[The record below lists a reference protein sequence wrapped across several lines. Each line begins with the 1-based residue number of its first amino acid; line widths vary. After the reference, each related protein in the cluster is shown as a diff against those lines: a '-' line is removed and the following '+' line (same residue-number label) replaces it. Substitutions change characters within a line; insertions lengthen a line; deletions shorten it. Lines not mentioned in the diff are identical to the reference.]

1 MKKIICYLLLAALLF
16 IPFKPVGAWSSFRN
30 ETGAGN
36 ANITAAQTPVTPE
49 NTGAKWQL
57 KFETD
62 AVTAYNSDP
71 VITDDKIY
79 SACKNTLYE
88 LNKNGVVL
96 RTFTLA
102 APINSVCRMSLH
114 ENRLFIPLS
123 GGTLQ
128 CVDIQTMSS
137 LWTSESFGL
146 QSLTSTFYKK
156 GFLCAGTTSAS
167 GTDGLYYCLSETDGS
182 TQWVYRGEQSC
193 GYYWSGA
200 VSGKDGTDYILFG
213 GDNGVL
219 ISHSLSTDAV
229 YDTYDLSSCTAS
241 HGKIR
246 AGVTYDIQ
254 TDAFYTT
261 TTDGYLYQI
270 KMNED
275 GEFRSVSALPLFS
288 DNSLMTDVNCTSTPT
303 IFNGRIYVCS
313 YDGTQGQIS
322 VVNAA
327 SMNIVYTATTPECH
341 DIKSSPLVCTGYAT
355 DENNNR
361 VYVYFTQNS
370 LPGGIYYIEDDET
383 AVSAQ
388 IKTLFLPVEGKQFCL
403 SSVAADTDGTLYYS
417 NDSGTLFAISEGYAA
432 APQITPQPNSPTPIL
447 PTPVSPTPEPPTSI
461 LPAPTS
467 ADSSVSAPAVVK
479 PEKPGKIVFTKKKR
493 KNNRYR
499 VTFTW
504 KKGKNSDFTQIK
516 IQGKTSSKK
525 KYERTLDTFRKKI
538 TATLKK
544 GTYTIRFYSCRTSS
558 GKPST
563 AAGIRKS
570 GAVTLRLRL
579 R

>member
-1 MKKIICYLLLAALLF
+1 MAVLLF
-16 IPFKPVGAWSSFRN
+16 IPFKPAGAWSSFRN

-36 ANITAAQTPVTPE
+36 ANIIAAQTPATPE
-49 NTGAKWQL
+49 KTGAKWQL
-57 KFETD
+57 KFEKD

-71 VITDDKIY
+71 VITDDRIY
-79 SACKNTLYE
+79 VACKDTLYE

-102 APINSVCRMSLH
+102 ASINSVSRMSLH

-123 GGTLQ
+123 GGTVQ
-128 CVDIQTMSS
+128 CVDIQAMSS

-146 QSLTSTFYKK
+146 QSLTSTFYQK
-156 GFLCAGTTSAS
+156 GFLCAGTTNAS

-182 TQWVYRGEQSC
+182 TQWVYRGEQPC

-213 GDNGVL
+213 GDDGML
-219 ISHSLSTDAV
+219 ISHSLSTDTV

-261 TTDGYLYQI
+261 TNDGYLYQI

-275 GEFRSVSALPLFS
+275 GGFQSVSALPLFP
-288 DNSLMTDVNCTSTPT
+288 DRSLTTNNINCTSTPT
-303 IFNGRIYVCS
+303 VFNGRIYVCS

-327 SMNIVYTATTPECH
+327 SMKMIYSASTAECH
-341 DIKSSPLVCTGYAT
+341 DIKSSPLVCTGYAKN
-355 DENNNR
+355 ENKNR

-370 LPGGIYYIEDDET
+370 LPGGVYYIEDDET
-383 AVSAQ
+383 AISAQ
-388 IKTLFLPVEGKQFCL
+388 VRTLFLPVDGKQFCL

-417 NDSGTLFAISEGYAA
+417 NDSGTLFAISEGYASE
-432 APQITPQPNSPTPIL
+432 PQITPPPDPTTSDPSTPI
-447 PTPVSPTPEPPTSI
+447 PPASI
-461 LPAPTS
+461 LPSPAAPDSSPS
-467 ADSSVSAPAVVK
+467 ADAVVK
-479 PEKPGKIVFTKKKR
+479 PKKPGKIKYTKKKQ
-493 KNNRYR
+493 KKNRYR

-504 KKGKNSDFTQIK
+504 KKGQNSDFTQIV
-516 IQGKTSSKK
+516 IQGKTASKK
-525 KYERTLDTFRKKI
+525 RYKRKLGTFRQKI

-544 GTYTIRFYSCRTSS
+544 GTYKILFYGCRTS
-558 GKPST
+558 GKPS
-563 AAGIRKS
+563 AAVLVRNGSASGIRKS

>member
-1 MKKIICYLLLAALLF
+1 MKKIICYSLLAVLLF
-16 IPFKPVGAWSSFRN
+16 IPFKPAGAWSSFRN

-36 ANITAAQTPVTPE
+36 ANVTAAQTPVTPE

-57 KFETD
+57 KFEKD

-79 SACKNTLYE
+79 SACKDTLYE
-88 LNKNGVVL
+88 SDKNGVVL

-123 GGTLQ
+123 GGTMQ

-137 LWTSESFGL
+137 LWTSGAFGL

-156 GFLCAGTTSAS
+156 GFLCAGTTNAS

-213 GDNGVL
+213 GDDGVL
-219 ISHSLSTDAV
+219 ISHSLSTDTV

-270 KMNED
+270 KMDED
-275 GEFRSVSALPLFS
+275 GSFRSVSALPLFS
-288 DNSLMTDVNCTSTPT
+288 DNSLTADIINCTSTPT
-303 IFNGRIYVCS
+303 VFNGRIYVCS
-313 YDGTQGQIS
+313 YDGTQGQVS

-327 SMNIVYTATTPECH
+327 SMKTVYTATTPECH

-370 LPGGIYYIEDDET
+370 LPGGVYYIEDDET
-383 AVSAQ
+383 SVSAQ
-388 IKTLFLPVEGKQFCL
+388 IQTLFLPVEGKQFCL

-432 APQITPQPNSPTPIL
+432 APQITPQPNSS
-447 PTPVSPTPEPPTSI
+447 TPVPTAPVPPASI
-461 LPAPTS
+461 PPAPTS
-467 ADSSVSAPAVVK
+467 AGSSASAAAVVK
-479 PEKPGKIVFTKKKR
+479 PEKPGKIAFTKKKR

-525 KYERTLDTFRKKI
+525 KYKRTLDTFRKKI

-544 GTYTIRFYSCRTSS
+544 GTYTIRFYGCRTSS